1 MGGGHT
7 VRPTGSAP
15 PSHPPHGSWKETQT
29 SLPEAG
35 RASWPCKIPYRGVVA
50 RAWEVPTQLKPA
62 HIRDSLREAIVY
74 NFWNAK
80 HIELL
85 WVGPVYQGQRT
96 GQKDWIAPVYP
107 DYRYPC
113 PTLRYLLSISWCL
126 WLPASRPSLKLLLGE
141 GWGECL
147 MRVVSRWAA
156 AVAAA
161 SMANCLMARSSKYF
175 CSHLVMSA
183 SRANICSSFSRSC
196 SDSRR
201 ALSSVDPVWLPPPPV
216 RVPVCLCR
224 ARNSMV
230 KGQGW
235 RAGNFVPQTYTKTLT
250 DASFCS
256 AMHSTH
262 SPSTPTQRYRE

>member
-1 MGGGHT
+1 M
-7 VRPTGSAP
+7 
-15 PSHPPHGSWKETQT
+15 
-29 SLPEAG
+29 
-35 RASWPCKIPYRGVVA
+35 A
-50 RAWEVPTQLKPA
+50 RAWKVPTQLKPA

-85 WVGPVYQGQRT
+85 WVGLVYQGQRT
-96 GQKDWIAPVYP
+96 GQRDWIAPVYP
-107 DYRYPC
+107 DYRHPC

-183 SRANICSSFSRSC
+183 SRASICSSFSRSC

-230 KGQGW
+230 KGQGS
-235 RAGNFVPQTYTKTLT
+235 RLACGELRSSDLHEDSHTCILLFGHAQHTQPFLLPPRDTGNNKHPHIPSLILVVRSTGAGMTEKSNSLMGVG
-250 DASFCS
+250 
-256 AMHSTH
+256 M
-262 SPSTPTQRYRE
+262 